1 MAIAQMKN
9 IETEKAVGR
18 AIEYLHR
25 SQLPDGEFK
34 SYRSTDAGMTR
45 DCEFDSSPFPTAM
58 IAYCLSFHDSPVVR
72 QMLDAVAHFFLSEME
87 GAGVW
92 RYWTRQ
98 HPYHRHI
105 PPDLD
110 DIVYISSFLRQQR
123 TDFPANEKL
132 ILANRNRNGL
142 FYTWIVPRIS
152 MTLESSYWRVVLREA
167 LKPVSLYYFWKL
179 NESSP
184 NDIDCVVN
192 ANVLFYLGEREET
205 EPIIEYLIEVIKEN
219 REDCCDKWHLNRFT
233 FYYALS
239 RNYFAGVKTFEIVRE
254 TVINRILSAAQSDGT
269 IGDNSLETALAVC
282 ALLNWN
288 FKSEQ
293 LDKAVRALTTAQ
305 QKSGAWQIAPL
316 YYGGPKKYYS
326 WGSEEL
332 TTGFCIEALTRFL
345 KKQ

>member
-1 MAIAQMKN
+1 MAVARVEN
-9 IETEKAVGR
+9 IEIETSVER
-18 AIEYLHR
+18 AIEFLRR
-25 SQLPDGEFK
+25 SQLPSGEFK
-34 SYRSTDAGMTR
+34 SYRSTDAEMSR

-72 QMLDAVAHFFLSEME
+72 QMLDSVARFFLFEME

-98 HPYHRHI
+98 HQYHRNI

-110 DIVYISSFLRQQR
+110 DIVYISSFLRQQEI
-123 TDFPANEKL
+123 DFPDNEKL
-132 ILANRNRNGL
+132 VLANRNERGL
-142 FYTWIVPRIS
+142 FYTWLVPRMIS
-152 MTLESSYWRVVLREA
+152 TLETSYWRVVLREA

-192 ANVLFYLGEREET
+192 ANVLFYLGERAET
-205 EPIIEYLIEVIKEN
+205 EPIIEYLIEIVREN

-239 RNYFAGVKTFEIVRE
+239 RNYLAGVKAFEAVRE
-254 TVINRILSAAQSDGT
+254 TVINRILATAQNDGSF
-269 IGDNSLETALAVC
+269 GNNMLETALAVC
-282 ALLNWN
+282 ALLNLDH
-288 FKSEQ
+288 KSNQ
-293 LDKAVRALTTAQ
+293 LYKAVRALLNAQ

-316 YYGGPKKYYS
+316 YYGGPKKYFG

-332 TTGFCIEALTRFL
+332 TTGFCIEAITR
-345 KKQ
+345 